1 MFVRPAFTR
10 LTAAVAVLLLAT
22 TLAAEAQQAGKVYRI
37 GVLAVASWPPF
48 ESLRKGL
55 QELGYAEGR
64 NLIIE
69 YRWSEG
75 RRERFPD
82 LAAELVRLNV
92 DVIVTWGTPAANA
105 AKNAS
110 GTVPIVMAASAEPV
124 TAGLV
129 ASLARPGGNVT
140 GLAAHN
146 PELEGKRME
155 LLKELVPHLARL
167 ALLGRPGDTLYPVWL
182 AEARSAARRLG
193 VQLQPVEVANLGE
206 ADLKA
211 AFASMTRA
219 RADALMVAPN
229 TEAVRM
235 RTQIATLAAKHRL
248 PAIYLHTEHAHAG
261 GLMAYGPNYDELF
274 RRAASYVDRILKG
287 AKPADLPVE
296 RSTKFQLVINLK
308 ASRELGLTIPP
319 SLLLRADR
327 VVD

>member
-1 MFVRPAFTR
+1 MGPVFST
-10 LTAAVAVLLLAT
+10 LTAAAVALLLVTT
-22 TLAAEAQQAGKVYRI
+22 TLAAEAQPAGKPYRI
-37 GVLAVASWPPF
+37 GVLAVAFWPPF
-48 ESLRKGL
+48 ESFRKGL
-55 QELGYAEGR
+55 QELGYAQGR
-64 NLIIE
+64 NLVIE

-75 RRERFPD
+75 RPERLPD
-82 LAAELVRLNV
+82 LAAELVGLNV
-92 DVIVTWGTPAANA
+92 DVIVTWGTPATKA
-105 AKNAS
+105 AKGAS

-155 LLKELVPHLARL
+155 LLKELVPHLERL
-167 ALLGRPGDTLYPVWL
+167 ALLGRPGDALYPVWL
-182 AEARSAARRLG
+182 AEARGAARRIG
-193 VQLQPVEVANLGE
+193 VQLQPVEVASFGE
-206 ADLKA
+206 AELRA

-235 RTQIATLAAKHRL
+235 RTSIAALAARHRL

-261 GLMAYGPNYDELF
+261 GLMAYGPSYDDLF
-274 RRAASYVDRILKG
+274 WRAASYVDRILKG

-296 RSTKFQLVINLK
+296 RAAKFQLVINLK
-308 ASRELGLTIPP
+308 AARELGLAIPS
-319 SLLLRADR
+319 SLLLRAEH
-327 VVD
+327 VIE